1 MAGNAC
7 GNEFRP
13 FRSALKTRNSQ
24 SYCSVSRLGILPFL
38 LAALAL
44 LLVGCSNG
52 STNQESTSTAET
64 KDIVADFRIG
74 LYQGQ
79 DDLGAAE
86 ISLSDLRGKP
96 VVLNYW
102 AGLCPP
108 CRAEMPEFQ
117 EFADEYE
124 GKITLI
130 GVDLGQY
137 LGLGSREDA
146 QKLLVD
152 LGVTYPAGFTDDGS
166 LVEAH
171 RVLGL
176 PTTIFVT
183 ADGHLHKK
191 WDGVLNKDKLSEISK
206 EMLVDAGE

>member
-13 FRSALKTRNSQ
+13 FRAILKTRSSQ

-44 LLVGCSNG
+44 LLVGCSYG
-52 STNQESTSTAET
+52 STNQESTSTVET

-191 WDGVLNKDKLSEISK
+191 WDGVLNKDKLSEISD
-206 EMLVDAGE
+206 EMLVDAGG

>member
-13 FRSALKTRNSQ
+13 FRAALKTRNSQ

-64 KDIVADFRIG
+64 KEIVADFRIG

-191 WDGVLNKDKLSEISK
+191 WDGVLNKDKLSEISD
-206 EMLVDAGE
+206 EMLVDAGG